1 MTIHVNGQER
11 ELSSALLVGDLVDE
25 VIPRGREGV
34 AVAVNGVVV
43 RRTTWNDVVV
53 ADGDR
58 VEVLVA
64 VQGG

>member
-1 MTIHVNGQER
+1 MTIHVNGESR
-11 ELSSALLVGDLVDE
+11 LIATDTSVGGLVDE
-25 VIPRGREGV
+25 VVPRGRSGV

-43 RRTTWNDVVV
+43 RRSVW
-53 ADGDR
+53 DGTPLASEDR